1 MVKRFTFII
10 ILFFIFLNTK
20 VHSKDYKGY
29 GEYHYG
35 PNVAENRACKL
46 AFENAKKDA
55 LSKVYGEK
63 IFSEDLMRC
72 SETDGNAECELNKST
87 ISTINGT
94 IKKIKKK
101 VRKLDRLEGYS
112 ICRFEIVASIDKPK
126 QKKDPNFDF
135 NISIN
140 QKYFRDNEK
149 LIFTIEPSTKMFV
162 NIFQWEPYKHNN
174 KKLIRIFPN
183 EFESKNQI
191 EKKRLIPKGYHFKV
205 KYPNNVKNKKYVDE
219 YMIILATKNNI
230 GFLQNYEFKSF
241 QERISEI
248 PNNEYRIKKISYE
261 ILKN

>member
-1 MVKRFTFII
+1 
-10 ILFFIFLNTK
+10 
-20 VHSKDYKGY
+20 
-29 GEYHYG
+29 
-35 PNVAENRACKL
+35 
-46 AFENAKKDA
+46 
-55 LSKVYGEK
+55 
-63 IFSEDLMRC
+63 
-72 SETDGNAECELNKST
+72 
-87 ISTINGT
+87 
-94 IKKIKKK
+94 
-101 VRKLDRLEGYS
+101 
-112 ICRFEIVASIDKPK
+112 
-126 QKKDPNFDF
+126 
-135 NISIN
+135 
-140 QKYFRDNEK
+140 
-149 LIFTIEPSTKMFV
+149 MFV

-191 EKKRLIPKGYHFKV
+191 EKKRLIPKGYHFEV